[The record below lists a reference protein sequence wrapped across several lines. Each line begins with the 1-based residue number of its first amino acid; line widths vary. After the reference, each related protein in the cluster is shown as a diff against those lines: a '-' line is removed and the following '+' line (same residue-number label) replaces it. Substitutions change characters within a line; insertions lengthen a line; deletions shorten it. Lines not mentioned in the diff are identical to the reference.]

1 MRWTIALVRRR
12 LTLPRS
18 AGKSLQRLV
27 VAALLGVWSFP
38 AVSFAAPLP
47 VRSAEVASRAS
58 SGASPADRSAQSEAS
73 VLAAREKQSHDLQDF
88 KGGGAY
94 IYIGGG
100 TTLVLVLI
108 LLILIL

>member
-1 MRWTIALVRRR
+1 M
-12 LTLPRS
+12 
-18 AGKSLQRLV
+18 KSIQRLI
-27 VAALLGVWSFP
+27 VAVLLGVWCFP
-38 AVSFAAPLP
+38 AVSLAAPLSTH
-47 VRSAEVASRAS
+47 SAEVGSRAAA
-58 SGASPADRSAQSEAS
+58 GASPAQPAGQDEGSA
-73 VLAAREKQSHDLQDF
+73 LAAREKQSQNLQDF